1 MFNRHLLISL
11 PLTLML
17 AACAGTQ
24 SRLDRDRDRDRALS
38 AAETNTQL
46 GIRYLQIGDLEK
58 ARNRL
63 EKAIMQAPEY
73 TGAHDAIAVLYEEV
87 GETSKA
93 EKHYR
98 ESVRL
103 DPNNGNAQNN
113 YGQFLCKAKRF
124 SEAEDAFKRA
134 IENPYYRSPWVPQ
147 TNAGICMMEVP
158 DNARAE
164 AYLRQAL
171 KTQPLYA
178 PALMNMGKLSFENGE
193 FLSARAYLQRYQQTA
208 KHIPESLWLGVRT
221 EYALKD
227 RAAWGKY
234 ALQLKINFPDSAQSL
249 LLQEWENERR
259 SGN

>member
-17 AACAGTQ
+17 AACASTQ
-24 SRLDRDRDRDRALS
+24 SQPDRERSLL
-38 AAETNTQL
+38 AAETNTKL
-46 GIRYLQIGDLEK
+46 GIRYLQNGDLEK
-58 ARNRL
+58 ARSRL
-63 EKAIMQAPEY
+63 EKAIEQAPDY
-73 TGAHDAIAVLYEEV
+73 AVAHDAIAVLYDQV

-103 DPNNGNAQNN
+103 DPKNGNALNN

-124 SEAEDAFKRA
+124 SEAEDTFRRA
-134 IENPYYRSPWVPQ
+134 IENPFYRSPWVPQ
-147 TNAGICMMEVP
+147 TNAGICMMQVP
-158 DNARAE
+158 DYASAE

-171 KTQPLYA
+171 TAQPLYA
-178 PALMNMGKLSFENGE
+178 PALLNMGELSFTTGKYLN
-193 FLSARAYLQRYQQTA
+193 ARAYLQRYQQVTQ
-208 KHIPESLWLGVRT
+208 HTPETLWLGVRT

-227 RAAWGKY
+227 HAAWGKY
-234 ALQLKINFPDSAQSL
+234 ALQLKNDFPDSAQYL

>member
-11 PLTLML
+11 PLALML

-24 SRLDRDRDRDRALS
+24 SQPDRERSLL
-38 AAETNTQL
+38 AAETNTKL
-46 GIRYLQIGDLEK
+46 GIRYLQTNDLEK
-58 ARNRL
+58 ARSRL
-63 EKAIMQAPEY
+63 EKAIEQAPDY
-73 TGAHDAIAVLYEEV
+73 AVAHDAIAVLYDQV
-87 GETSKA
+87 GETAKA

-103 DPNNGNAQNN
+103 DPKNGNALNN

-124 SEAEDAFKRA
+124 SEAEDTFKRA

-158 DNARAE
+158 DYANAE

-171 KTQPLYA
+171 KAQPLYA
-178 PALMNMGKLSFENGE
+178 PALLNMGKLNFATGE
-193 FLSARAYLQRYQQTA
+193 FLNARAYLQRYQSVA
-208 KHIPESLWLGVRT
+208 KHTPETLWLGVRT

-227 RAAWGKY
+227 HAAWGKY
-234 ALQLKINFPDSAQSL
+234 ALQLKNDFPDSAQYL